1 MRVMSLVNVIRGNW
15 GEFGA
20 SSPEWGDDIG
30 TFPGSMEVLAH
41 AASGDATAALD
52 LIRLQWGYMLKHP
65 NGTQSTFWEG
75 YHKDGSWAYQTIYM
89 SHAHGWATGPAA
101 ALTHHVLGIQPA
113 VAWNEGGHETY
124 HIKPSPAGLAF
135 CDGSL
140 AWSDGRVQVSW
151 TTDAT
156 GWITMDLS
164 TNEAP
169 THSTARVGLPLPP
182 GVVRGSTVEVLV
194 DGVLLTGNNND
205 GIALDES
212 DAEGRIWLTL
222 TERRSLTLALVAKA
236 P

>member
-1 MRVMSLVNVIRGNW
+1 
-15 GEFGA
+15 
-20 SSPEWGDDIG
+20 
-30 TFPGSMEVLAH
+30 
-41 AASGDATAALD
+41 
-52 LIRLQWGYMLKHP
+52 
-65 NGTQSTFWEG
+65 
-75 YHKDGSWAYQTIYM
+75 
-89 SHAHGWATGPAA
+89 
-101 ALTHHVLGIQPA
+101 
-113 VAWNEGGHETY
+113 
-124 HIKPSPAGLAF
+124 
-135 CDGSL
+135 
-140 AWSDGRVQVSW
+140 VQVSW